1 MKTLLII
8 SSLLILLSATAQKSS
23 TTVAKGKKSV
33 ETIYIPVDLDDCLN
47 QLDLM
52 FVDSV
57 KVKIQAMTEDEFS
70 GRYHLGFGMW
80 MRNNWGLWKG
90 SRLSKYFNSL
100 GVYHP
105 DDMTGIIFDSYHR
118 KLNGDEIRLNEQIK
132 FYQEYWEKAKRK
144 ELERK
149 KKEIVDYNIG
159 DTVIFNFKHGFASK
173 LQEKK
178 YDTDNCNAK
187 GIITAKKEDEFS
199 IKVQLVDGC
208 DKKGIVYY
216 DNKGS
221 LILNKMTNKWEKP
234 KKRVVA
240 YMKPGEEKWF
250 DYSEWETND

>member
-8 SSLLILLSATAQKSS
+8 SALLIVLSASGQISS
-23 TTVAKGKKSV
+23 TTVSKGKKYID
-33 ETIYIPVDLDDCLN
+33 TTYIPIDLDDCLK
-47 QLDLM
+47 QLDIM
-52 FVDSV
+52 FADSV
-57 KVKIQAMTEDEFS
+57 KIKIKEMTEDEFS

-118 KLNGDEIRLNEQIK
+118 KLNGNEIRLNEQIE
-132 FYQEYWEKAKRK
+132 FYQEYWEKAKRN

-149 KKEIVDYNIG
+149 KKEISDYNVG
-159 DTVIFNFKHGFASK
+159 DTVIFNYKNGFTSK
-173 LQEKK
+173 SQENR
-178 YDTDNCNAK
+178 YDNDNCDAK

-199 IKVQLVDGC
+199 IKVRLIEGC
-208 DKKGIVYY
+208 DKKGIVYS

-221 LILNKMTNKWEKP
+221 LILNKTINKWEKP
-234 KKRVVA
+234 KKRVVT
-240 YMKPGEEKWF
+240 YMKAGEEKWF
-250 DYSEWETND
+250 DYSEWETDN